1 VSGRLAGKRVLITGT
16 AGGQGA
22 AAARRFVAEGARVV
36 GCDLDAARA
45 AAVAEEGGFTAFG
58 GVDLADADAATGW
71 IADAV
76 GVLGGVDILYN
87 NASATRVGPFEDVTL
102 DDWRFVLRNELDL
115 IFTVTHAAWEHLATA
130 RGLVINTASVS
141 AWRGAAFTEQAAH
154 GAAKGGVLAITRHL
168 AASGAKRGI
177 RANSVSPGLTVTPQI
192 QEFLDDPSRPM
203 HGMEAAHPLG
213 RLGQPD
219 DVAKVALFLAS
230 DDAAYLNAIDIV
242 VDGGQSVI
250 V

>member
-22 AAARRFVAEGARVV
+22 AAARLFAAEGARVI
-36 GCDLDAARA
+36 GCDLDVERAQATAA
-45 AAVAEEGGFTAFG
+45 EGGFTAFAP
-58 GVDLADADAATGW
+58 VDLADVDAATEW
-71 IADAV
+71 IAAAV
-76 GVLGGVDILYN
+76 DVLGGVDVLYN

-102 DDWRFVLRNELDL
+102 EDWRFVLRNELDL
-115 IFTVTHAAWEHLATA
+115 IFTVTQAAWEPLAEA
-130 RGLVINTASVS
+130 RGLIINTASVS

-168 AASGAKRGI
+168 AASGARRGI
-177 RANSVSPGLTVTPQI
+177 RANSISPGLTVTPQI
-192 QEFLDDPSRPM
+192 QEFLDDPSHPM

-213 RLGQPD
+213 RLGTPD
-219 DVAKVALFLAS
+219 DVARVALFLAS

>member
-22 AAARRFVAEGARVV
+22 AAARLFAAEGARVV
-36 GCDLDAARA
+36 GCDLDVARA
-45 AAVAEEGGFTAFG
+45 AATAAEGGFTAFAP
-58 GVDLADADAATGW
+58 VDLADVDAATAW

-76 GVLGGVDILYN
+76 GVLGGIDVLYN

-115 IFTVTHAAWEHLATA
+115 IFTVTQAAWEHLADA
-130 RGLVINTASVS
+130 RGLIINTASVS

-168 AASGAKRGI
+168 AASGARRGI
-177 RANSVSPGLTVTPQI
+177 RANSISPGLTVTPQI
-192 QEFLDDPSRPM
+192 QEFLDDPSHPM

-213 RLGQPD
+213 RLGTPD
-219 DVAKVALFLAS
+219 DVARVALFLAS